1 MEEKLT
7 VQLTE
12 DALFDFI
19 LYHTYSKFAGFL
31 VNILGTAVIF
41 MGIIM
46 LITGKAS
53 PLQFLFYLVA
63 GIAFLLYTPIGLKRR
78 AKKQMNTN
86 PEFRDPKEYTF
97 CENGIRVC
105 QETSEKEIAWDQIEK
120 VVATPKTIGVYYES
134 ENALIIPKQQFGD
147 KFMKVM
153 NVITA
158 HVSREKIKIR

>member
-19 LYHTYSKFAGFL
+19 LYHTYSMFAGFL
-31 VNILGTAVIF
+31 ANILGTAVIF

-63 GIAFLLYTPIGLKRR
+63 GIAFLLYTPIGVHPSALESHSDIAYAASVLK
-78 AKKQMNTN
+78 
-86 PEFRDPKEYTF
+86 
-97 CENGIRVC
+97 
-105 QETSEKEIAWDQIEK
+105 
-120 VVATPKTIGVYYES
+120 
-134 ENALIIPKQQFGD
+134 
-147 KFMKVM
+147 
-153 NVITA
+153 
-158 HVSREKIKIR
+158 